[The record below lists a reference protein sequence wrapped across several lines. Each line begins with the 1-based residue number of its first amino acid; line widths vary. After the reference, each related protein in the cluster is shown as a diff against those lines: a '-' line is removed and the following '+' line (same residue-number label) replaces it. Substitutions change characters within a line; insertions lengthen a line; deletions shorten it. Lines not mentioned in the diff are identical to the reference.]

1 MNSDIL
7 KKRTYNFALSIIDI
21 LDDLP
26 KSVTSD
32 VMGKQLLKSATS
44 IGANYRAACKA
55 KSKADFI
62 NKIKIVEEEADE
74 TEYWIN
80 LMKDSNN
87 FKKIDFNEVL
97 KEAMELNKIFSASAK
112 TAKSNQK
119 NSNIKV
125 VN

>member
-7 KKRTYNFALSIIDI
+7 KKRTYNFALSIIDL

-119 NSNIKV
+119 NSNNKV

>member
-1 MNSDIL
+1 
-7 KKRTYNFALSIIDI
+7 
-21 LDDLP
+21 
-26 KSVTSD
+26 
-32 VMGKQLLKSATS
+32 
-44 IGANYRAACKA
+44 
-55 KSKADFI
+55 
-62 NKIKIVEEEADE
+62 
-74 TEYWIN
+74 
-80 LMKDSNN
+80 MKDSNN

>member
-7 KKRTYNFALSIIDI
+7 KKRTYNFALSIIDL

-80 LMKDSNN
+80 LMKDSDN

-119 NSNIKV
+119 NSNNKV